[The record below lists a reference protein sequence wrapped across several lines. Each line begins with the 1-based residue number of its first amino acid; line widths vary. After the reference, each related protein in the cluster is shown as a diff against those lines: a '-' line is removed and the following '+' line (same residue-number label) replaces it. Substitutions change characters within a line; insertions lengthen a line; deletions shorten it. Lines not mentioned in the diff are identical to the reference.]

1 MKRTVRLAVVVMC
14 LSFVAATVA
23 TAQVPVKEGNV
34 ERVVLIHINAGRGD
48 AFWADMKKNT
58 LPIWEAQKAAGLI
71 VDYQWFVNQTTS
83 SPNDWN
89 VGYTL
94 TYKNM
99 AALDGL
105 ADKAYDIRMK
115 HYGDQAA
122 EQTVVDKRV
131 ENAHVV
137 SSYLL
142 RDVTIR

>member
-1 MKRTVRLAVVVMC
+1 MKRAVRLAVVVLC

-122 EQTVVDKRV
+122 EQKVVDKRV

>member
-1 MKRTVRLAVVVMC
+1 MKLAVRLAVVVLC
-14 LSFVAATVA
+14 LSFVVVVGAS
-23 TAQVPVKEGNV
+23 AQVPVKEGNV
-34 ERVVLIHINAGRGD
+34 ERVVLIHINAGHGD

-58 LPIWEAQKAAGLI
+58 VPIWEAQKAAGLI
-71 VDYQWFVNQTTS
+71 TDYQWFVNQTTS
-83 SPNDWN
+83 SPEDWN
-89 VGYTL
+89 VGYSL

-115 HYGDQAA
+115 HYGDQSA
-122 EQTVVDKRV
+122 EQKVVDKRV

-137 SSYLL
+137 ASYLL

>member
-1 MKRTVRLAVVVMC
+1 MKRAVRLAVVVMC
-14 LSFVAATVA
+14 LSFVAAAVA

-48 AFWADMKKNT
+48 GFWADMKKNT

-122 EQTVVDKRV
+122 EQKVVDKRV

>member
-1 MKRTVRLAVVVMC
+1 MKRAVRLAVVVMC

-122 EQTVVDKRV
+122 EQKVVDKRV

>member
-1 MKRTVRLAVVVMC
+1 MKQAVRLAVVVMC
-14 LSFVAATVA
+14 LSFVAAAVA
-23 TAQVPVKEGNV
+23 AAQVPVKEGNV

-89 VGYTL
+89 VGYSL

-122 EQTVVDKRV
+122 EQKVVDKRV

>member
-1 MKRTVRLAVVVMC
+1 MKRAVRLAVVVMC

-83 SPNDWN
+83 NPNDWN
-89 VGYTL
+89 VGYSL

-122 EQTVVDKRV
+122 EQKVVDKRV

>member
-1 MKRTVRLAVVVMC
+1 MKRAVPLAVVVMC

-122 EQTVVDKRV
+122 EQKVVDKRV

>member
-1 MKRTVRLAVVVMC
+1 MKRAVRLAVVVMC
-14 LSFVAATVA
+14 LSFVAAAVA

-122 EQTVVDKRV
+122 EQKVVDKRV